1 MVRRTMSPKLRSRV
15 RVLSNYGELTDE
27 IDAEQ
32 LLPEVR
38 LMFISDLAF
47 SDLHS
52 LRNNRDLV
60 CAPFGSGLR
69 TCTVCATIENISV
82 CDRSLTPNAF
92 LARRPPAP

>member
-1 MVRRTMSPKLRSRV
+1 MFVRRWFFKMIFPLVRRTMSPKLRSRV

-47 SDLHS
+47 SI
-52 LRNNRDLV
+52 
-60 CAPFGSGLR
+60 
-69 TCTVCATIENISV
+69 CTVCATIEIKQV
-82 CDRSLTPNAF
+82 CVA
-92 LARRPPAP
+92 AR

>member
-1 MVRRTMSPKLRSRV
+1 MFVRRWFFKMIFPLVRRTMSPKLRSRV

-38 LMFISDLAF
+38 LTFIDMAF

-52 LRNNRDLV
+52 LRNNRDQV
-60 CAPFGSGLR
+60 
-69 TCTVCATIENISV
+69 
-82 CDRSLTPNAF
+82 SLT
-92 LARRPPAP
+92 AR